1 MNCPNCG
8 AWAYQDNRG
17 RWICSNHCGWET
29 GIAPGLGGRY
39 ELSELWR
46 GNLAGAGRRLVVRQL
61 RMAKRVRTR
70 PAGSLAA

>member
-8 AWAYQDNRG
+8 AWAYQDNLG

-29 GIAPGLGGRY
+29 GIVPGLGGSY

-46 GNLAGAGRRLVVRQL
+46 GNLAGTGRRLVVRQL
-61 RMAKRVRTR
+61 RMAERVRAC
-70 PAGSLAA
+70 PAGSLGP